1 MEKVFTSL
9 FSFGLSI
16 WLTAFISIE
25 LYNQRYNLQQIW
37 IFRFFYRKT
46 FELKLKVFF
55 RNENFDQGF
64 WSLIVCLIG
73 ALSETVFGLAS
84 FVTCLHYSDVVER
97 LQLYSEVKQLAE
109 EYPGQR
115 FTHWQVGPWTKCS
128 GTVLDTSAK
137 AQPLSGAWIP
147 YPEYYGQYLSSWSSS
162 KDVRKKKKRRKS
174 GGGSGLFSSSL
185 IF

>member
-1 MEKVFTSL
+1 MFTSL

-16 WLTAFISIE
+16 WLIAFISIE

-37 IFRFFYRKT
+37 IFRLLYSET
-46 FELKLKVFF
+46 FESKIDKNL

-64 WSLIVCLIG
+64 WSLIVCLVG

-109 EYPGQR
+109 EYPGQG
-115 FTHWQVGPWTKCS
+115 FTHQSRSALRTIGPM
-128 GTVLDTSAK
+128 
-137 AQPLSGAWIP
+137 
-147 YPEYYGQYLSSWSSS
+147 YLSLRVLWS
-162 KDVRKKKKRRKS
+162 
-174 GGGSGLFSSSL
+174 
-185 IF
+185 IFIILVII

>member
-1 MEKVFTSL
+1 MFTSL

-37 IFRFFYRKT
+37 IFRLLYSET
-46 FELKLKVFF
+46 FESKIDKHL

-115 FTHWQVGPWTKCS
+115 FTH
-128 GTVLDTSAK
+128 
-137 AQPLSGAWIP
+137 
-147 YPEYYGQYLSSWSSS
+147 Y
-162 KDVRKKKKRRKS
+162 
-174 GGGSGLFSSSL
+174 
-185 IF
+185 